1 MEVSIWT
8 LVAQGVTFFI
18 FVYVTMKF
26 VWPPIMQAMTERQ
39 EKIADGLAAAE
50 RGKSEL
56 TAASARV
63 EDLLRDARGQAQEI
77 VEQANKRANSILEEA
92 RNEGQKQRDRQL
104 AAAQAEIEQAVNRAR
119 EELRAQVAVVA
130 VAGAERILAREI
142 DAKAHQ
148 DLLAQL
154 ATEI

>member
-1 MEVSIWT
+1 MEISIWT
-8 LVAQGVTFFI
+8 LLAQGVTFFI

-26 VWPPIMQAMTERQ
+26 VWPPIMQAMTDRA

-56 TAASARV
+56 TAASARI
-63 EDLLRDARGQAQEI
+63 EDLLRDARSQAQEI
-77 VEQANKRANSILEEA
+77 IDQANKRANSLLEEA

-119 EELRAQVAVVA
+119 EDLRTQVAAIA
-130 VAGAERILAREI
+130 VAGAQRILAREI

-154 ATEI
+154 VTEI

>member
-56 TAASARV
+56 SAASARI
-63 EDLLRDARGQAQEI
+63 EDLLRDARSQAQEI
-77 VEQANKRANSILEEA
+77 VEQANKRASGIVEEA
-92 RNEGQKQRDRQL
+92 RSEGEKQRERQI

-119 EELRAQVAVVA
+119 DELRAQVALVA

>member
-8 LVAQGVTFFI
+8 LVAQAVTFFI

-50 RGKSEL
+50 RGKGEL

>member
-56 TAASARV
+56 SAASARI
-63 EDLLRDARGQAQEI
+63 EDLLRDARSQAQEI
-77 VEQANKRANSILEEA
+77 VEQANKRASGIVEEA
-92 RNEGQKQRDRQL
+92 RSEGEKQRERQI

-119 EELRAQVAVVA
+119 EELRAQVAIVA